1 MDNRTYTALV
11 VPAGN
16 SEPIRIEQVPA
27 DLQALE
33 ALEAL
38 VGGPLE
44 SVIRGDWHVY
54 LNAESVTLLLP
65 VNVCA
70 GQLMHECGLDLGG
83 IRGTAVFLGR
93 GEHGAEADIPDH
105 LARLAEE
112 LFGTPLAA

>member
-1 MDNRTYTALV
+1 MNNRTYTALV
-11 VPAGN
+11 VPASN
-16 SEPIRIEQVPA
+16 AEPLRIEQVAA
-27 DLQALE
+27 DLQ

-54 LNAESVTLLLP
+54 LNAESAITLLPL
-65 VNVCA
+65 NVRA
-70 GQLMHECGLDLGG
+70 GQLMHECGLDLNG

-112 LFGTPLAA
+112 LFGAPLAA

>member
-1 MDNRTYTALV
+1 MNNRTYTALV
-11 VPAGN
+11 VPAN
-16 SEPIRIEQVPA
+16 NAEPLRIEQVAA
-27 DLQALE
+27 DLQ

-54 LNAESVTLLLP
+54 LNAESVITLLPL
-65 VNVCA
+65 NVRA
-70 GQLMHECGLDLGG
+70 DQLMHECGLDLNG

-112 LFGTPLAA
+112 LFGAPLAA

>member
-1 MDNRTYTALV
+1 MNNRTYTALV
-11 VPAGN
+11 VPASN
-16 SEPIRIEQVPA
+16 AEPLRIEQVAA
-27 DLQALE
+27 DLQ

-54 LNAESVTLLLP
+54 LNAESVITLLPL
-65 VNVCA
+65 NVRA
-70 GQLMHECGLDLGG
+70 GQLMHECGLDLNG

-105 LARLAEE
+105 LAKLAEE
-112 LFGTPLAA
+112 LFGAPLAA

>member
-1 MDNRTYTALV
+1 MDNRTYLALV
-11 VPAGN
+11 IPAN
-16 SEPIRIEQVPA
+16 NAEAMRIEQVET
-27 DLQALE
+27 DRE

-54 LNAESVTLLLP
+54 LNAESVTTLLP
-65 VNVCA
+65 VNFRA
-70 GQLMHECGLDLGG
+70 GQLLHECGLDLDG

-93 GEHGAEADIPDH
+93 GDHGAEADLPEH

-112 LFGTPLAA
+112 LFGAPLAA

>member
-1 MDNRTYTALV
+1 MDSRTYTALV
-11 VPAGN
+11 VPAAN
-16 SEPIRIEQVPA
+16 SEPIRIGQVDP
-27 DLQALE
+27 DPH

-54 LNAESVTLLLP
+54 LNAESVTMLLP
-65 VNVCA
+65 VNFRA
-70 GQLMHECGLDLGG
+70 GQMMHECGLDLDG

-105 LARLAEE
+105 LARLAGE
-112 LFGTPLAA
+112 LFGAQLAA

>member
-1 MDNRTYTALV
+1 MNSRTYTALV
-11 VPAGN
+11 VPAST
-16 SEPIRIEQVPA
+16 SEPIRIAQVEA
-27 DLQALE
+27 DPQ

-54 LNAESVTLLLP
+54 LNAESVTMLLP
-65 VNVCA
+65 VNFRA

-93 GEHGAEADIPDH
+93 GDHGAEADIPDH
-105 LARLAEE
+105 LPRLVEE
-112 LFGTPLAA
+112 LFGVPLAA

>member
-11 VPAGN
+11 VPASN
-16 SEPIRIEQVPA
+16 SEPMRIEQVAA
-27 DLQALE
+27 DLH

-54 LNAESVTLLLP
+54 LNVESLTLLLP
-65 VNVCA
+65 VNYRA
-70 GQLMHECGLDLGG
+70 GQLMHECGLDLDG

-93 GEHGAEADIPDH
+93 GEHGAEADIPEH

-112 LFGTPLAA
+112 LFGSPLAA

>member
-16 SEPIRIEQVPA
+16 SEPMRIEQVEA
-27 DLQALE
+27 DLQ

-54 LNAESVTLLLP
+54 LNAESVTMLLP
-65 VNVCA
+65 VNFRP
-70 GQLMHECGLDLGG
+70 GS
-83 IRGTAVFLGR
+83 
-93 GEHGAEADIPDH
+93 
-105 LARLAEE
+105 
-112 LFGTPLAA
+112 

>member
-1 MDNRTYTALV
+1 M
-11 VPAGN
+11 
-16 SEPIRIEQVPA
+16 RIEQVEA
-27 DLQALE
+27 DLQ

-54 LNAESVTLLLP
+54 LNAESVTMLLP
-65 VNVCA
+65 VNFRA
-70 GQLMHECGLDLGG
+70 GQLMHECGLDLDG

-93 GEHGAEADIPDH
+93 GEHGAEADIPEH

-112 LFGTPLAA
+112 LFGSPLAA

>member
-11 VPAGN
+11 VPASN
-16 SEPIRIEQVPA
+16 SEPIRIEQVAA
-27 DLQALE
+27 DLQ

-54 LNAESVTLLLP
+54 LNAESVTTLLP
-65 VNVCA
+65 VNVRA
-70 GQLMHECGLDLGG
+70 GQLMHECGLDLNG

-93 GEHGAEADIPDH
+93 GDHGAEADIPDH

-112 LFGTPLAA
+112 LFGAPLAA

>member
-1 MDNRTYTALV
+1 MDTRTYTALV

-16 SEPIRIEQVPA
+16 SEPMRLEQVGP
-27 DLQALE
+27 DLRALE
-33 ALEAL
+33 SL

-54 LNAESVTLLLP
+54 LNAESGTMVLP
-65 VNVCA
+65 VNFRA
-70 GQLMHECGLDLGG
+70 GQLMHECGLDLDG

-93 GEHGAEADIPDH
+93 GEHASEADIPDH

-112 LFGTPLAA
+112 LFGAPLAA

>member
-11 VPAGN
+11 VPASN
-16 SEPIRIEQVPA
+16 SEPMRTEQVTA
-27 DLQALE
+27 DLH

-54 LNAESVTLLLP
+54 LNVESLTLLLP
-65 VNVCA
+65 VNYRA
-70 GQLMHECGLDLGG
+70 GQLMHECGLDLDG

-93 GEHGAEADIPDH
+93 GEHGAEADIPEH

-112 LFGTPLAA
+112 LFGSPLAA

>member
-11 VPAGN
+11 VPASN
-16 SEPIRIEQVPA
+16 AEPIRMEQVGA
-27 DLQALE
+27 ELQ

-44 SVIRGDWHVY
+44 SVIRGDWQVY
-54 LNAESVTLLLP
+54 LNAESVAMLLP
-65 VNVCA
+65 VNFRA
-70 GQLMHECGLDLGG
+70 GQLMHECGLDLDG

-105 LARLAEE
+105 LPRLAEE
-112 LFGTPLAA
+112 LFGAPLAA

>member
-11 VPAGN
+11 VPASN
-16 SEPIRIEQVPA
+16 SEPMRIEQVTA
-27 DLQALE
+27 DLH

-54 LNAESVTLLLP
+54 LNVESLTMLLP
-65 VNVCA
+65 VNYRA
-70 GQLMHECGLDLGG
+70 GQLMHECGLDLDG

-93 GEHGAEADIPDH
+93 GEHGTEADIPEH

-112 LFGTPLAA
+112 LFGSPLAA